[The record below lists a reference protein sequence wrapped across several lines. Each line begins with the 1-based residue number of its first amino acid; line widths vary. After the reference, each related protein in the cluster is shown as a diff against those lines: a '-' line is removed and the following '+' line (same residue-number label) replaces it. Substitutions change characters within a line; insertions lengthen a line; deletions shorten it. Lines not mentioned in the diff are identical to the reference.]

1 MLKLYKGDLLL
12 FTNKG
17 FKHAS
22 EITNNDL
29 ILTLNQNGTFV
40 FDEIDEIVKIYKK
53 KYKLNKIDG
62 YFLNDNI
69 ELLSLKNIPL
79 NTELNEIGKYL
90 DDYYKNCASYTKIG
104 ELSTFD
110 YYGFPVAS
118 NETLKTDIDDL
129 SLSKEM
135 RFMGLLMT
143 NMNDLD
149 VNKHKET
156 IEFVTNYLTEN
167 KIDFSILENEN
178 KNLINFKIDI
188 SKLNIMT
195 LNLLFSLNKKNLT
208 DFYHGLVEVNRDII
222 IPQTD
227 KSSFLIIKYTCLLL
241 GMSIS
246 AIFKENKIIIKIPKK
261 ITNMYYNYF
270 NYNKIVWTKIR
281 SIKKV
286 PNYNGNL
293 YFIKT
298 KSGNPYLS
306 DIGII
311 S

>member
-17 FKHAS
+17 FKQAS
-22 EITNNDL
+22 EITDNDL
-29 ILTLNQNGTFV
+29 ILTLNKNGTFV
-40 FDEIDEIVKIYKK
+40 FDEIESITKVYKK

-62 YFLNDNI
+62 YLLNDNI

-79 NTELNEIGKYL
+79 NTELNEIGNYL
-90 DDYYKNCASYTKIG
+90 DDYYKNCVDYTKLG
-104 ELSTFD
+104 ELSVFD

-118 NETLKTDIDDL
+118 NEILKSEIDDI

-135 RFMGLLMT
+135 RFMGLLLT
-143 NMNDLD
+143 DMNNLD
-149 VNKHKET
+149 NIKNKET
-156 IEFVTNYLTEN
+156 IEFITNYLTDN
-167 KIDFSILENEN
+167 KIEFNILENEN

-195 LNLLFSLNKKNLT
+195 LNLLFSLNKKNLI
-208 DFYHGLVEVNRDII
+208 DFYYGLIELNRDII

-227 KSSFLIIKYTCLLL
+227 KLTFLIIKYTCLLL
-241 GMSIS
+241 GMSVSGIY
-246 AIFKENKIIIKIPKK
+246 KDTKIIIKIPKK

-270 NYNKIVWTKIR
+270 NYNKTVWIKIK
-281 SIKKV
+281 SIKKI

-293 YFIKT
+293 FYIKS